1 MGRSNARMLPFEV
14 DREISDPVLS
24 LLLALAGC
32 DAAIIAN
39 QRAAAEAEA
48 EADVAVKAEAGGD
61 AVVATVVETKDGDAK
76 VVADVDVK
84 VELKPEALDLETVTY
99 LIKKGKVKDAN
110 ALEKKL
116 NNPKE
121 KLHSIDIDGDGKL
134 DKIQIVEVKEGDT
147 IIFELHVFPS
157 SKKEKD
163 NFVVVGYVNFTAD
176 KTTNVL
182 VVKATYAPVVVG
194 YDTIVYDYNVPIV
207 VKNDVVVVSGGVGFY
222 GWLYAPRPV
231 YVGVIVGRAVD
242 RHRRPPRRLLAARP
256 LQAPPQA
263 PQAQAQGQGQALAL
277 TVRTRAAA
285 GGRRRSPGRPREP
298 RSRRCS
304 DLSSGLVEAAR
315 PGEAPG
321 RHGRG
326 RLVPSRG
333 P

>member
-1 MGRSNARMLPFEV
+1 MKSPL
-14 DREISDPVLS
+14 LS
-24 LLLALAGC
+24 LSFLLALAGC

-48 EADVAVKAEAGGD
+48 EADVAVKPEAGGD
-61 AVVATVVETKDGDAK
+61 AVVAIAVPAKDGDAK

-157 SKKEKD
+157 SKKDKD

-207 VKNDVVVVSGGVGFY
+207 VKNDVVVVTGGGGFY

-231 YVGVIVGRAVD
+231 YVGVIVWDAPTVVID
-242 RHRRPPRRLLAARP
+242 VHHDDCWPP
-256 LQAPPQA
+256 
-263 PQAQAQGQGQALAL
+263 GHCKHHHKHHKHHHKHKGK
-277 TVRTRAAA
+277 
-285 GGRRRSPGRPREP
+285 GK
-298 RSRRCS
+298 
-304 DLSSGLVEAAR
+304 
-315 PGEAPG
+315 
-321 RHGRG
+321 HWH
-326 RLVPSRG
+326 
-333 P
+333 